1 MISIFSPC
9 VEDDVPPTPLQPTEA
24 YQAAVLLLRGTFANH
39 VLCCAAMACSLC
51 FTVVG
56 YIIMTDGDPCSRTL
70 TIMAVCYVVSQSF
83 TLAKVSR
90 DRLMVKSCPAGSEV
104 EVEFMRPTPQYMVQ
118 VVCFFALSCGI
129 FAYAV
134 TLLDIDPEWY
144 AFVALVFIWVLV
156 SILCLTK
163 SVRDR
168 NDSSLWEAIEPA
180 SQPTQLRRLIGV
192 SIGTLEYRTLVR
204 ASFAV
209 SVVFTLTW
217 IWKVDIAVER
227 KGFLSL
233 ALIFNATAGFHIA
246 KLLRDLKVKEKAREL
261 RAQTAFVVMVISSF
275 AISLF
280 APVVGICIMP
290 LQIEQ
295 RLFLLVGQL
304 MTSNTCLNLAK
315 MVRDVMEQKVLISR
329 LPVEVVSDEAPVVI
343 GEVVAQR
350 LPSAR

>member
-1 MISIFSPC
+1 M
-9 VEDDVPPTPLQPTEA
+9 
-24 YQAAVLLLRGTFANH
+24 
-39 VLCCAAMACSLC
+39 
-51 FTVVG
+51 G
-56 YIIMTDGDPCSRTL
+56 YIIMTDGDTCSRTL

-90 DRLMVKSCPAGSEV
+90 DRLMVRSCPIGSET
-104 EVEFMRPTPQYMVQ
+104 EARFLRPTPQYAIQ
-118 VVCFFALSCGI
+118 VVCFFALSCMI

-163 SVRDR
+163 SIRDR
-168 NDSSLWEAIEPA
+168 NDSSLWAVVEQA
-180 SQPTQLRRLIGV
+180 SQPGQLQRV
-192 SIGTLEYRTLVR
+192 VDVAIGTLEYRILVR

-209 SVVFTLTW
+209 SIVFTLTW

-246 KLLRDLKVKEKAREL
+246 KLLRDLRDKEKAREL
-261 RAQTAFVVMVISSF
+261 RAQTAFMLMVVSSF
-275 AISLF
+275 AISLIV
-280 APVVGICIMP
+280 PVVGICIMP

-315 MVRDVMEQKVLISR
+315 MVRDLMEQKALVSR
-329 LPVEVVSDEAPVVI
+329 LPVEVDSEEPPIVV
-343 GEVVAQR
+343 GEVVACGSH
-350 LPSAR
+350 P